1 MTSRTL
7 TAAAL
12 LAVAAGRL
20 ASAQQT
26 PMTQPDSAAPLPV
39 PGRSVVTTRFGI
51 VASSQPLAAAVG
63 AKILERG
70 GNAMDAAIA
79 TNAVVGVMEPT
90 GNGIGGDM
98 FAMVYEAK
106 TGRLYGLNAS
116 GWAASGMTP
125 QMLAQKGV
133 TELPERGV
141 WTVTVPGVVA
151 GWDALRE
158 RFGTLPFRTLLT
170 PAIWYA
176 DHGFPVAEVTAGLWG
191 RSQAFLASH
200 PNAAHTY
207 LIDGR
212 TPRPGQVFRNPDLA
226 SSLRRIAEHGRD
238 GYYTGPTA
246 QAIVNVV
253 HDEGG
258 TMTMADLAEFRAEWV
273 EPISTTYRGW
283 RVYEIPPNGQGI
295 AALGMLNLMERFPLA
310 QYGFHSARAL
320 HVMIEAKKLA
330 YADMLRYVGDP
341 RFGPVPVAQM
351 LDKERAARRA
361 ELIDAKRANCSV
373 QPSVLDGVS
382 NAKGSETIYMTVIDR
397 EGNIVSLIQSNYSG
411 FGSGLV
417 PAGGGFML
425 QNRGA
430 LFTLQPGQPNTLA
443 PRKRPLHT
451 IIPAFMEKDGTHIG
465 FGIMG
470 GWNQAQAHAQ
480 FVANIADYGM
490 SIQQALEAGRFT
502 KGTFEGCDV
511 EIEETVPAATRAA
524 LTAMGHQ
531 LAVRP
536 RRTPNFGYG
545 QAVMSD
551 PSGVHFGASD
561 PRHDGEAIP
570 ETPPVFE
577 SAAPARS
584 STSTAHAAATHPASG
599 STQPSPP
606 AP

>member
-1 MTSRTL
+1 
-7 TAAAL
+7 
-12 LAVAAGRL
+12 
-20 ASAQQT
+20 
-26 PMTQPDSAAPLPV
+26 
-39 PGRSVVTTRFGI
+39 
-51 VASSQPLAAAVG
+51 
-63 AKILERG
+63 
-70 GNAMDAAIA
+70 
-79 TNAVVGVMEPT
+79 
-90 GNGIGGDM
+90 
-98 FAMVYEAK
+98 
-106 TGRLYGLNAS
+106 
-116 GWAASGMTP
+116 MTP
-125 QMLAQKGV
+125 QMLAQKDV

-141 WTVTVPGVVA
+141 WTVTVPGVVG

-158 RFGTLPFRTLLT
+158 RFGTMPFSTLLA

-176 DHGFPVAEVTAGLWG
+176 DHGFPVAEVTAGLWA
-191 RSQAFLASH
+191 RSRTFLASH
-200 PNAAHTY
+200 PNSAHTY
-207 LIDGR
+207 LVGGT
-212 TPRPGQVFRNPDLA
+212 TPRAGQVFRNPDLA
-226 SSLRRIAEHGRD
+226 GSLRRIAQHGRA

-246 QAIVNVV
+246 QAILSIV
-253 HDEGG
+253 HEQGG
-258 TMTMADLAEFRAEWV
+258 TMTAADLAEFRAEWV

-283 RVYEIPPNGQGI
+283 RVYEIPPSGQGI
-295 AALGMLNLMERFPLA
+295 AALGMLNVMERFPLA

-361 ELIDAKRANCSV
+361 GQIDGSHANCSV
-373 QPSVLDGVS
+373 QPSVLDAVS
-382 NAKGSETIYMTVIDR
+382 NAKGSETIYLSVIDR
-397 EGNIVSLIQSNYSG
+397 DGNIVSLIQSNYSG

-417 PAGGGFML
+417 PPGGGFML

-451 IIPAFMEKDGTHIG
+451 IIPAFMEKDGTRIG

-480 FVANIADYGM
+480 FVADIADYGM

-511 EIEETVPAATRAA
+511 EIEETVPAAARAA
-524 LTAMGHQ
+524 LTALGHQ
-531 LAVRP
+531 LTVRP
-536 RRTPNFGYG
+536 RRTASFGFG

-551 PSGVHFGASD
+551 TAGVHFGASD
-561 PRHDGEAIP
+561 ARHDGEAVP
-570 ETPPVFE
+570 ETAPVFE

-584 STSTAHAAATHPASG
+584 TAPAARP
-599 STQPSPP
+599 PSPSTRSEP
-606 AP
+606 RMP